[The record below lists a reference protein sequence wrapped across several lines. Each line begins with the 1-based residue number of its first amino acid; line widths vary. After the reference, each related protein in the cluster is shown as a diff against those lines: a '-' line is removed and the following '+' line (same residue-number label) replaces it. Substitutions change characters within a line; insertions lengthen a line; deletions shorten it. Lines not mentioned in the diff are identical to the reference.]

1 MSLRI
6 AFVRILSAISLKA
19 TSEDNW
25 LQTDGGRDNKVR
37 LVK

>member
-6 AFVRILSAISLKA
+6 DFVRMLSAISLKA
-19 TSEDNW
+19 ISENNW